1 MTWSLAKKETDGGS
15 SRRLRCD
22 TAWLLVVSDG
32 KDDGS
37 LVKGWNEPGAEDG
50 TSGGSSGHA
59 RGPAVHPG
67 GGRPE
72 LMAPVAMGPSLTW
85 TS

>member
-1 MTWSLAKKETDGGS
+1 MTWSLAKKESDGAAAGGGDAQ
-15 SRRLRCD
+15 CV
-22 TAWLLVVSDG
+22 AG

-37 LVKGWNEPGAEDG
+37 LMKGWDEPGAEDG

-59 RGPAVHPG
+59 RGPSVHTG

-72 LMAPVAMGPSLTW
+72 LTAPAAVGPSLTW